1 MLRIVQ
7 VLGHIGGT
15 RAKELLW
22 NKIDYP
28 DKVIVSQVLLSMGEC
43 GFKAGIAQVT
53 RIKYAIETDIADL
66 TWNLG
71 AIRELGE
78 GSQTEQAKL
87 ALRQEISHDIEH
99 IYMLLAMLY
108 DTRSIQ
114 LVKENIESGTSEG
127 TTYAVELLDVFLS
140 EQLKMR
146 VIPVLD
152 DLSDTEKIKRLE
164 VFYPRVSLDAKL
176 SLKFLVNRDFT
187 QTNRWTKAAVIY
199 QIGIQ
204 KIADFKLDLIAQLF
218 NPDRLIREVAGWA
231 LYQIDPESYRSNV
244 ARLEEQT
251 RRKIDEV
258 ILDRGNLSSLMVFE
272 KILFY
277 QHISFFE
284 GIPGITLSFLADI
297 SDEVKLPAQQSLSI
311 DEKFNNSFYVIYSG
325 SVKYYVK
332 GNYEMEFGKGQF
344 VGEMLS
350 APGFA
355 NTNLVVA
362 NEETVLLKI
371 NKDLF
376 YELVSDNV
384 KLADKVL
391 EYI

>member
-1 MLRIVQ
+1 MGR
-7 VLGHIGGT
+7 IGGQ
-15 RAKELLW
+15 RAKDLLW

-28 DKVIVSQVLLSMGEC
+28 DKVVVSQILLSMGEC
-43 GFKAGIAQVT
+43 GFKSGISQIT
-53 RIKYAIETDIADL
+53 RIKYAIESDIADIS
-66 TWNLG
+66 WNLG
-71 AIRELGE
+71 ALNEVGDGEESLEVRQALQREMQ
-78 GSQTEQAKL
+78 SDT
-87 ALRQEISHDIEH
+87 EH

-114 LVKENIESGTSEG
+114 LVKENIESGTTEG

-140 EQLKMR
+140 EQLKQR
-146 VIPVLD
+146 VIPILD
-152 DLSDTEKIKRLE
+152 DLTIAEKINRLE
-164 VFYPRVSLDAKL
+164 AFYPRVKLDEKL
-176 SLKFLVNRDFT
+176 VLKFLINRDFT
-187 QTNRWTKAAVIY
+187 QANRWTKACVVH
-199 QIGIQ
+199 QIGVM
-204 KIADFKLDLIAQLF
+204 KIADFSLDLIAQLF

-231 LYQIDPESYRSNV
+231 LFQINPESYHSNV

-251 RRKIDEV
+251 RKKLDEA
-258 ILDRGNLSSLMVFE
+258 ILERGNRSSLMVFE

-277 QHISFFE
+277 QRIPVFE

-297 SDEVKLPAQQSLSI
+297 SEELRLHEQQSLSI
-311 DEKFNNSFYVIYSG
+311 DEKFNNHFYILYSG

-332 GNYEMEFGKGQF
+332 GNFETDFNQGQF
-344 VGEMLS
+344 IGEMLS

-355 NTNLVVA
+355 NTNLIVA
-362 NEETVLLKI
+362 SEETVLLKI